1 MTKNYF
7 KSVFITVLIIV
18 CSCTSCLSQTNID
31 TSIVNNNK
39 YSNDNRQ
46 IIELPN
52 PKYKTQDSGVVVIK
66 VWIDKGGYIV
76 NAQPDSIKTTALNS
90 ELIESSLKAAYK
102 ARFNSIDNDTIQ
114 IGNISFI
121 FKLR

>member
-1 MTKNYF
+1 MTKNYY

-18 CSCTSCLSQTNID
+18 CSCISCLSQTNID
-31 TSIVNNNK
+31 SSIYHNNK

-46 IIELPN
+46 IIELPY

-66 VWIDKGGYIV
+66 VWIDKEGYIV
-76 NAQPDSIKTTALNS
+76 KAHPDSIKTTTLNNK
-90 ELIESSLKAAYK
+90 LIESSLKAAYK

-114 IGNISFI
+114 IGNISYS